1 MMQQST
7 TITRT
12 RSLLTALAVV
22 LIALAALAMGAGGAS
37 AQEGTTWEWGN
48 FCLDAYASNSTCEA
62 NDVRIAS
69 ITPSVTE
76 ACLAV
81 GDTAT
86 VKFLVTLDSGANERY
101 DVSMFVA
108 TDGGSAW
115 HGNSCY
121 HDFLQ
126 PVSTD
131 PTLIDV
137 VNGDG
142 YFWELEAK
150 PDQCG
155 DIRQNELTYYEF
167 QQEVT
172 ITCVDNN
179 NDGTVDPINTCTAW
193 HNNAKPDCLT
203 VKDADLDVPSK
214 CTCEYMAPDPPVII
228 YLGYDWG
235 DLPDSYGT
243 TLAHNGA
250 QHAIQDSDKN
260 NTPNA
265 QGGVP
270 AVWLGLTVDYSPNA
284 ETDGQ
289 PNSEATGDDYNT
301 QNNKLVDDEDGI
313 APVGGEWDYGTDG
326 GQISVNVNSSNGSC
340 DGCQLGFWIDWN
352 DDGDFSDAG
361 ESYVEPVVFGPQT
374 LAFDIPVGAKSN
386 GVYARFRL
394 YAGNYV
400 GAIKS
405 YGLVVNGE
413 VEDYYFAVPTAV
425 ELLSFTATA
434 ERKAIVLTWETAS
447 EINNLGFNLYRAR
460 KIDGERI
467 RINAEL
473 IPTLVPPGSNYGA
486 VYEYPD
492 TTLKGNK
499 TLYYWLEAI
508 NIHGTND
515 LYGPI
520 EASAARGL
528 DLKEAPSQTDV
539 K

>member
-1 MMQQST
+1 MAQT
-7 TITRT
+7 AA
-12 RSLLTALAVV
+12 RSP
-22 LIALAALAMGAGGAS
+22 
-37 AQEGTTWEWGN
+37 
-48 FCLDAYASNSTCEA
+48 F
-62 NDVRIAS
+62 
-69 ITPSVTE
+69 
-76 ACLAV
+76 
-81 GDTAT
+81 
-86 VKFLVTLDSGANERY
+86 
-101 DVSMFVA
+101 
-108 TDGGSAW
+108 
-115 HGNSCY
+115 
-121 HDFLQ
+121 
-126 PVSTD
+126 
-131 PTLIDV
+131 
-137 VNGDG
+137 
-142 YFWELEAK
+142 
-150 PDQCG
+150 
-155 DIRQNELTYYEF
+155 
-167 QQEVT
+167 
-172 ITCVDNN
+172 
-179 NDGTVDPINTCTAW
+179 
-193 HNNAKPDCLT
+193 
-203 VKDADLDVPSK
+203 
-214 CTCEYMAPDPPVII
+214 
-228 YLGYDWG
+228 
-235 DLPDSYGT
+235 
-243 TLAHNGA
+243 
-250 QHAIQDSDKN
+250 
-260 NTPNA
+260 
-265 QGGVP
+265 
-270 AVWLGLTVDYSPNA
+270 
-284 ETDGQ
+284 
-289 PNSEATGDDYNT
+289 
-301 QNNKLVDDEDGI
+301 
-313 APVGGEWDYGTDG
+313 
-326 GQISVNVNSSNGSC
+326 VNSSNGSC

-400 GAIKS
+400 GDIKS
-405 YGLVVNGE
+405 YGLAVNGE

-520 EASAARGL
+520 EARAARGL
-528 DLKEAPSQTDV
+528 DLKEAPSQTEV